1 MIIKKEVKNHK
12 SKNKISRFLLI
23 YFILSIIFISI
34 PSLMVLKSTGFKKAK
49 SQIFD
54 KLSRSGR
61 INYIYLPKI
70 FFESLKSNF
79 TNFKKIDL
87 ELSFEDIILLEN
99 LRSKSLKEGNLPP
112 RHLIPKV
119 NVEIKHE
126 GKNFYG
132 DARLKGDRKIHF
144 ENKKTTSYKIEL
156 DRDNYLFGLKK
167 FSIQKPIVRNY
178 VHEWIFHKLAE
189 EFDIIKLKYEFIN
202 LYVNGED
209 YGLFVIEEGFGKEL
223 IERNK
228 RRNGPIFSLNED
240 LNYTNV
246 NPVFEIYNKKY
257 WEQYENEPLALIASQ
272 KLNDFFNKK
281 NNVEEVFDLEKWAS
295 YFAIVD
301 LTGTWHGALL
311 KSVRFYYNPING
323 LFEPIPFD
331 GHRFKPNFNK
341 YNLHYDNRLI
351 IDIVNNLDTDEK
363 RVGIGWIKN
372 FFYSDDYL
380 NQNFYNLYIEK
391 LTQISSKLFINDFL
405 SKNLKTINKINSHI
419 YSDSFWYHNKI
430 SGMGLYYFS
439 LKDFYY
445 QAENILKKLNK
456 NGGLQVLKIS
466 KKPELLVR
474 DHFNSYSLSEIKD
487 LICFDGIEERHIK
500 INKKLI
506 NFSETII
513 EIPDFNS
520 EKLRCKYL
528 SIYNEKTKKLE
539 LQKIDFINSS
549 YHYKKFSNK
558 KNSLYKKFFIQKN
571 NQLFL
576 KNDRT
581 VINRNIY
588 IPKNFEVIIKNNQN
602 LVLTNNAFIISE
614 SPWIIGDS
622 KGITYIGGLIDNMGG
637 GILIKNTKK
646 KSIISNTKFSYLR
659 GIDANSF
666 REFNIMGSINFYD
679 ADVKIFKTKFENIF
693 SEDAINV
700 FRSNFEIIENSFKNI
715 FSDAID
721 IDFGN
726 GNIFLSNFENIRND
740 AIDFS
745 GSLANVKN
753 SKFKNVNDKVI
764 SVGEISD
771 VNISNII
778 ASDAFVGIASKDGSI
793 VNVEEIEFNNV
804 EIPFSAYQKK
814 KEYDFGKLV
823 VKKYNIKNFETKWL
837 KDEGSQIKVDQDFL
851 KTSSNDILSI
861 IYER

>member
-1 MIIKKEVKNHK
+1 MIIKKEIKNQK
-12 SKNKISRFLLI
+12 SPNKINRLLLI

-34 PSLMVLKSTGFKKAK
+34 PSLMVLKSSGFKKAK
-49 SQIFD
+49 TQFFD
-54 KLSRSGR
+54 KISRSGR

-79 TNFKKIDL
+79 TNFEKIDL
-87 ELSFEDIILLEN
+87 KLSFEDILVLEN
-99 LRSKSLKEGNLPP
+99 LRSKSLKKGELPP

-119 NVEIKHE
+119 DIEIKHK

-132 DARLKGDRKIHF
+132 DARLKGDRILHF

-167 FSIQKPIVRNY
+167 FSIQKPVVRNY

-189 EFDIIKLKYEFIN
+189 EFDIIQLKYEFIE

-272 KLNDFFNKK
+272 KLKNFFNKK
-281 NNVEEVFDLEKWAS
+281 IKAEEVFDLEKWAS

-301 LTGTWHGALL
+301 LTGTLHGALL
-311 KSVRFYYNPING
+311 KSVKFYYNPISG

-331 GHRFKPNFNK
+331 GHRFKPNFNE
-341 YNLHYDNRLI
+341 YNLLYDNKLV
-351 IDIVNNLDTDEK
+351 IDIINNLDTEDEK
-363 RVGIGWIKN
+363 IGIGWIKN
-372 FFYSDDYL
+372 FFYSDNNL
-380 NQNFYNLYIEK
+380 NQNFYNLYVEK
-391 LTQISSKLFINDFL
+391 LTQISSNLFISDFL
-405 SKNLKTINKINSHI
+405 SENLKTIDKINSHI
-419 YSDSFWYHNKI
+419 YSDSFWYHDKG
-430 SGMGLYYFS
+430 SEMGLYYFS
-439 LKDFYY
+439 LKDFHY
-445 QAENILKKLNK
+445 QAENISKKLNK

-466 KKPELLVR
+466 KRPELLVR
-474 DHFNSYSLSEIKD
+474 DYFNSYSISKIKD
-487 LICFDGIEERHIK
+487 LICFDGVKERNIK

-506 NFSETII
+506 NFSDTIVN
-513 EIPDFNS
+513 IPNFNS
-520 EKLRCKYL
+520 ELKCRYV
-528 SIYNEKTKKLE
+528 SIYNEKSKKLE
-539 LQKIDFINSS
+539 LQKIDYINSS
-549 YHYKKFSNK
+549 YLYKKFSNK
-558 KNSLYKKFFIQKN
+558 KNLLYKKFFRQEN
-571 NQLFL
+571 NKLFL

-581 VINRNIY
+581 VIDRNIY
-588 IPKNFEVIIKNNQN
+588 IPKNFEIIIKNNQN
-602 LVLTNNAFIISE
+602 LFLTNNAFIISE
-614 SPWIIGDS
+614 SPWIIGDL

-646 KSIISNTKFSYLR
+646 KSIIRNTKFSYLK

-666 REFNIMGSINFYD
+666 KEFNIMGSINFYE
-679 ADVKIFKTKFENIF
+679 ADVKILKTEFENIF

-715 FSDAID
+715 FSDALD

-726 GNIFLSNFENIRND
+726 GNIFLSNFENIQND

-745 GSLANVKN
+745 GSIANVKS
-753 SKFKNVNDKVI
+753 SKFKNVDDKVI
-764 SVGEISD
+764 SVGEKSD

-778 ASDAFVGIASKDGSI
+778 ASDAFVGIVSKDGSM
-793 VNVEEIEFNNV
+793 VKVEEIEFDNV

-823 VKKYNIKNFETKWL
+823 VKKYNIKNFDTKWL
-837 KDEGSQIKVDQDFL
+837 KDKGSQIKADQDFL
-851 KTSSNDILSI
+851 KNSSNDILSI